1 MYSVFALCLLFH
13 LSSWALTEATKK
25 VSVKSTNYL
34 SVHFAFTVDSSHSVE
49 QNLCSLA
56 LKNSIILIVTYMTKI
71 VLFHVTAVFV
81 FHFRSN
87 TRPLK
92 RNKVRIAY
100 KSLSYDSK
108 TLSCKLRPIVG
119 IVF

>member
-13 LSSWALTEATKK
+13 LSTWALTEAIKK
-25 VSVKSTNYL
+25 VSDKSTNYL

-56 LKNSIILIVTYMTKI
+56 LKNSTILIVTYITKI
-71 VLFHVTAVFV
+71 VLFHVTAAFV

-87 TRPLK
+87 TRPPK
-92 RNKVRIAY
+92 RNKVR
-100 KSLSYDSK
+100 S
-108 TLSCKLRPIVG
+108 V
-119 IVF
+119 